1 MSLMHGPHFAKNYV
15 TSYLQQD
22 MPIRL
27 IRYRNGWN
35 VDDITLP
42 DPLKYLSY
50 EPVAL
55 DHWPTIITVAISTN
69 SMSRIGY
76 DGADPLYRV
85 QYSMRTYAWV
95 RTEHAEECTL
105 MRDRLTTVLRS
116 ALLDYPCLKAIDER
130 DSFKVMIDEGTMR
143 EEFSDLTL
151 LKGDRF
157 LAGAYVSYNLEI
169 DEVVTRLDLGTVGE
183 IDLRVLNVGPEE
195 EMPEFSE

>member
-95 RTEHAEECTL
+95 RTEHAEEC
-105 MRDRLTTVLRS
+105 
-116 ALLDYPCLKAIDER
+116 
-130 DSFKVMIDEGTMR
+130 KVMIDEGTMR